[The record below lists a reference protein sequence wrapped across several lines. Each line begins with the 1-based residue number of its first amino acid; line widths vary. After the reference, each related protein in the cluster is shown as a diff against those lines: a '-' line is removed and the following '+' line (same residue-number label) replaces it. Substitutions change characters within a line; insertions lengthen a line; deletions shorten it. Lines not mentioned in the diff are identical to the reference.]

1 MKKSTAYLLV
11 VHGSRSFYYAQ
22 QLRQLA
28 NQIQSSL
35 HSQNRSIPFITAY
48 LELAEKPLHEE
59 IIGFAREYALKG
71 YQSIKVLP
79 LFLLSGAHVLED
91 IPEQLSL
98 ARANSPLP
106 IELVDCLGKFPDL
119 VNVLRTQFLSA
130 SNASNNNNNERI
142 LLAHGTRLKQGQQEL
157 GELADQLDAK
167 VAYWSIEPNV
177 IDVIKQIAVVSP
189 QSSITVLPYFLFTG
203 KITDTIVSQ
212 INELPESITSKI
224 NILPTLAKN
233 ELFANLITQYMLEV
247 EERLMV
253 KGQSS
258 KV

>member
-1 MKKSTAYLLV
+1 M
-11 VHGSRSFYYAQ
+11 
-22 QLRQLA
+22 
-28 NQIQSSL
+28 
-35 HSQNRSIPFITAY
+35 
-48 LELAEKPLHEE
+48 
-59 IIGFAREYALKG
+59 
-71 YQSIKVLP
+71 
-79 LFLLSGAHVLED
+79 
-91 IPEQLSL
+91 
-98 ARANSPLP
+98 
-106 IELVDCLGKFPDL
+106 
-119 VNVLRTQFLSA
+119 
-130 SNASNNNNNERI
+130 
-142 LLAHGTRLKQGQQEL
+142 
-157 GELADQLDAK
+157 
-167 VAYWSIEPNV
+167 
-177 IDVIKQIAVVSP
+177 IKQIAVVSP

>member
-71 YQSIKVLP
+71 YKSIKVLP

-106 IELVDCLGKFPDL
+106 IELVSCLGKFPDL
-119 VNVLRTQFLSA
+119 VDLLRSQFLSV
-130 SNASNNNNNERI
+130 SNANNNERI

-224 NILPTLAKN
+224 NILPTLAKT
-233 ELFANLITQYMLEV
+233 ELFANLITEYMLE
-247 EERLMV
+247 ERAMV

>member
-59 IIGFAREYALKG
+59 IVGFAREYALKG

-106 IELVDCLGKFPDL
+106 IELVSCLGKFPDL
-119 VNVLRTQFLSA
+119 VDLLKSQFLSV
-130 SNASNNNNNERI
+130 SNANNNERI

-167 VAYWSIEPNV
+167 VAYWSTEPNV

-212 INELPESITSKI
+212 INELPESITHKI
-224 NILPTLAKN
+224 NILPTLAKT
-233 ELFANLITQYMLEV
+233 EPFANLITEYMLHSETAK
-247 EERLMV
+247 L
-253 KGQSS
+253 SC
-258 KV
+258 